1 MKGNVMTKLVL
12 DSESLTCEYLAWGL
26 SHKDGRNKEDLRFGQ
41 YIHNN
46 YHLVPDV
53 GFYTE
58 SSSEAYVEICEKL
71 QEYQR

>member
-1 MKGNVMTKLVL
+1 MRKPVLNSQDLISEYAIWGVQYGN
-12 DSESLTCEYLAWGL
+12 
-26 SHKDGRNKEDLRFGQ
+26 GRNKQDLRFGQ
-41 YIHNN
+41 YIHNT

-58 SSSEAYVEICEKL
+58 YATDAFEELYDKL